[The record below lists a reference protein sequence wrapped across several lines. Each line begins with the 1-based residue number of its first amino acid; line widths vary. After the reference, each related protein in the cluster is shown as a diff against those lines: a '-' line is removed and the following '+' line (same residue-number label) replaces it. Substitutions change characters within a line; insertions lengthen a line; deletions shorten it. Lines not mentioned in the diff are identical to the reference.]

1 MTGNDKL
8 IYDKLPKTKIR
19 KQRKN
24 KEENEL
30 ETI

>member
-1 MTGNDKL
+1 MINMTGNDKL

-19 KQRKN
+19 KQR
-24 KEENEL
+24 NEL